1 LIERLVRQ
9 GLVSREPF
17 ADDGRGCQG
26 LRPEDQ
32 VGDNWA
38 AQRWTTT
45 FRLCL
50 IRTARALP
58 VALVLILEHIHF

>member
-1 LIERLVRQ
+1 VRNVSADSQ
-9 GLVSREPF
+9 GP
-17 ADDGRGCQG
+17 
-26 LRPEDQ
+26 RPEDQ
-32 VGDNWA
+32 VGENWA

-50 IRTARALP
+50 IRMARALP